1 MGTGEPRFS
10 RRVVVGLGQS
20 GPDRSIAV
28 SGQSV
33 TLSIVISCFVKKVVI
48 KQC

>member
-1 MGTGEPRFS
+1 MDTGELRFS
-10 RRVVVGLGQS
+10 RRLVVGLGQS

-28 SGQSV
+28 LGQSI
-33 TLSIVISCFVKKVVI
+33 TLSVVISRFGQKVVI

>member
-10 RRVVVGLGQS
+10 RRLVVGLGQS

-28 SGQSV
+28 SGQSI
-33 TLSIVISCFVKKVVI
+33 TLSVAISNFGQKVFI

>member
-1 MGTGEPRFS
+1 MDTGELRFS
-10 RRVVVGLGQS
+10 RRLVVGLGQS

-33 TLSIVISCFVKKVVI
+33 TLSVAVSRVGKKVLI
-48 KQC
+48 KQY